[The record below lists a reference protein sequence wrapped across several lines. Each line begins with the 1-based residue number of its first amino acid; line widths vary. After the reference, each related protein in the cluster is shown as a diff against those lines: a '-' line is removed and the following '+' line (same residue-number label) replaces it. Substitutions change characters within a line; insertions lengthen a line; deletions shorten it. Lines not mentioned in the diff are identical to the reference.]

1 MADDFFVAVHWRS
14 IQLACGKKNGRP
26 VRNCRCIVARAVQ
39 RWQVGAR
46 GRGKAVERDP
56 HLLTTTSDIQSGPAR

>member
-1 MADDFFVAVHWRS
+1 MISLWPFIGVPFSWLVAR
-14 IQLACGKKNGRP
+14 KNARP
-26 VRNCRCIVARAVQ
+26 VKNCRCIVARAVQ

-56 HLLTTTSDIQSGPAR
+56 HLLTTTGDIQSGPAR